1 MKLIS
6 FIIPCYNSSAYM
18 RHCIDSILPS
28 GEDAE
33 ILIVNDGSKKDN
45 TLEIAKEY
53 EQKYPNICKAIDKE
67 NGGHGSTINVGL
79 KEAKGLYIRVVDSDD
94 WLSTDALKVLISKI
108 KEMNDKNQNPD
119 LYVTNF
125 LYDKVGKTHKVTMNY
140 RNALTKNTILT
151 WDNIDKFGLGHY
163 LLMHSLTYKTEVL
176 RKSGLILP
184 EHTFYCD
191 NLYAYVPLEYV
202 ETVYYLDETLYH
214 YYIGRE
220 DQSVNEKIMITR
232 LDQQYRVTYQM
243 LNDVN
248 VMDIAN
254 NNKRNYLLNY
264 MSIIMTVTSILSI
277 RSHEEKWLKE
287 KDKLWDYVKEKDIRL
302 YKKLRY
308 SLLGRVVNLKGSL
321 GRKIAEIGYAIS
333 NIIYGFN

>member
-18 RHCIDSILPS
+18 KHCIDSILPC

-33 ILIVNDGSKKDN
+33 ILIVNDGSTKDN

-53 EQKYPNICKAIDKE
+53 EQKYPNICRAIDKE

-94 WLSTDALKVLISKI
+94 WLSTDALKKLMAKI
-108 KEMNDKNQNPD
+108 KEMKDKNQNPD
-119 LYVTNF
+119 LYITNF
-125 LYDKVGKTHKVTMNY
+125 LYDKVGKTHKITMNY
-140 RNALTKNTILT
+140 RKALAKDTMLT
-151 WDNIDKFGLGHY
+151 WDNIDKFGMGHY

-176 RKSGLILP
+176 RKSGLVLP

-191 NLYAYVPLEYV
+191 NLYAYVPLEQV

-220 DQSVNEKIMITR
+220 DQSVNEKIMISR

-254 NNKRNYLLNY
+254 KNKRNYLLNY

-277 RSHEEKWLKE
+277 RSHDEKWFAE
-287 KDKLWDYVKEKDIRL
+287 KDKLWNYVKEKDIRL

-308 SLLGRVVNLKGSL
+308 SLLGRVVNLKGAV

-333 NIIYGFN
+333 NKVYGFN

>member
-18 RHCIDSILPS
+18 RHCIDSILPC

-33 ILIVNDGSKKDN
+33 ILIVNDGSTKDN

-53 EQKYPNICKAIDKE
+53 EQKYPNICRAIDKE

-94 WLSTDALKVLISKI
+94 WVSTDVLNKLMLKI

-119 LYVTNF
+119 LYITNF
-125 LYDKVGKTHKVTMNY
+125 LYDKVGKTHKITMNY
-140 RNALTKNTILT
+140 RKALAKDTILT
-151 WDNIDKFGLGHY
+151 WDNIDKFGMGHY
-163 LLMHSLTYKTEVL
+163 LLMHSLTYKTEIL
-176 RKSGLILP
+176 RKSGLVLP

-191 NLYAYVPLEYV
+191 NLYAYVPLVQV

-220 DQSVNEKIMITR
+220 DQSVNEKIMISR

-243 LNDVN
+243 LDDVN
-248 VMDIAN
+248 VMDIPN
-254 NNKRNYLLNY
+254 KNKRNYLLNY
-264 MSIIMTVTSILSI
+264 MSILMTVTSILSI
-277 RSHEEKWLKE
+277 RSHEEKWLIE
-287 KDKLWDYVKEKDIRL
+287 KDKLWDYVKQKDIRL

-308 SLLGRVVNLKGSL
+308 SMLGTVVNLKGSI
-321 GRKIAEIGYAIS
+321 GRKISEIGYSIA
-333 NIIYGFN
+333 NKVYGFN

>member
-1 MKLIS
+1 MKLVS
-6 FIIPCYNSSAYM
+6 FIIPCYNSSSYM
-18 RHCIDSILPS
+18 RHCIESILP
-28 GEDAE
+28 GGDDVE
-33 ILIVNDGSKKDN
+33 ILIVNDGSNKDN

-53 EQKYPNICKAIDKE
+53 EQKYPNICRAIDKE
-67 NGGHGSTINVGL
+67 NGGHGSTINIGL

-94 WLSTDALKVLISKI
+94 WLSTDALRVLMSKI
-108 KEMNDKNQNPD
+108 KEMNNKNQNPD

-125 LYDKVGKTHKVTMNY
+125 LYDKVGKTHKKTMNY
-140 RNALTKNTILT
+140 RKALPKDKIIT

-163 LLMHSLTYKTEVL
+163 LLMHSLTYKTDIL
-176 RKSGLILP
+176 RKSKLVLP

-220 DQSVNEKIMITR
+220 DQSVNEKIMISR
-232 LDQQYRVTYQM
+232 LSQQYRVTYQM

-254 NNKRNYLLNY
+254 KNKRNYLLNY

-277 RSHEEKWLKE
+277 RSHEDKWLIE
-287 KDKLWDYVKEKDIRL
+287 KDKLWNYVKEKDMRL

-308 SLLGRVVNLKGSL
+308 SILGRAMNLNSAV
-321 GRKIAEIGYAIS
+321 GRKIAEIGYGIT
-333 NIIYGFN
+333 NKIYGFN

>member
-18 RHCIDSILPS
+18 RHCIESILPS

-33 ILIVNDGSKKDN
+33 ILIVNDGSTKDN

-53 EQKYPNICKAIDKE
+53 EKTYPTICRAIDKE
-67 NGGHGSTINVGL
+67 NGGHGSTINIGL

-94 WLSTDALKVLISKI
+94 WLSTDSLKKLISKI
-108 KEMNDKNQNPD
+108 KEMNEKNQNPD

-125 LYDKVGKTHKVTMNY
+125 LYDKVGKTHKITMNY
-140 RNALTKNTILT
+140 KKALPKDKILT

-163 LLMHSLTYKTEVL
+163 LLMHSLTYKTDIL
-176 RKSGLILP
+176 RKSKLVLP

-220 DQSVNEKIMITR
+220 DQSVNEKIMISR
-232 LDQQYRVTYQM
+232 LSQQYRVTYQM

-254 NNKRNYLLNY
+254 KNKRNYLLNY

-277 RSHEEKWLKE
+277 RSHEDKWLIE
-287 KDKLWDYVKEKDIRL
+287 KDKLWNYVKEKDLRL

-308 SLLGRVVNLKGSL
+308 SILGRAMNLNGAL
-321 GRKIAEIGYAIS
+321 GRKIAEIGYGIS
-333 NIIYGFN
+333 NKIYGFN

>member
-18 RHCIDSILPS
+18 RHCIESILPS

-33 ILIVNDGSKKDN
+33 ILIVNDGSTKDN

-53 EQKYPNICKAIDKE
+53 EKNYPTICRAIDKE
-67 NGGHGSTINVGL
+67 NGGHGSTINIGL

-94 WLSTDALKVLISKI
+94 WLSTDSLKKLISKI
-108 KEMNDKNQNPD
+108 KEMNEKNQNPD

-125 LYDKVGKTHKVTMNY
+125 LYDKVGKTHKITMNY
-140 RNALTKNTILT
+140 RKALPKDKILT

-163 LLMHSLTYKTEVL
+163 LLMHSLTYKTDIL
-176 RKSGLILP
+176 RKSKLVLP

-220 DQSVNEKIMITR
+220 DQSVNEKIMISR

-254 NNKRNYLLNY
+254 KNKRNYLLNY

-277 RSHEEKWLKE
+277 RSHEEKWLIE
-287 KDKLWDYVKEKDIRL
+287 KDKLWNYVKEKDMRL

-308 SLLGRVVNLKGSL
+308 SILGRAMNLKGAL
-321 GRKIAEIGYAIS
+321 GRKIAEIGYGIS
-333 NIIYGFN
+333 NKIYGFN